1 MKIKGKLILTGIL
14 IVAFVIACLPAS
26 AYATIYQSVFSP
38 YSNMTEEEIFNSKKN
53 ADPSELISEI
63 TALEKA
69 LPAMDDKSAITPHLM
84 ALIEMEDEFTATEL
98 ITLIKDPETDVGLD
112 SAFVQMYVN
121 KGAESSELIPL
132 LSEDG
137 IAKETKE
144 YIAAL
149 GDFSTAELS
158 EIFSS
163 SNDNVAVIAMK
174 RIAVLDDELAL
185 ELVLPMFSDTKKALT
200 DEEYI
205 SAFLGAAEYCENHMD
220 GTTEEAIRAK
230 ELKKQIIPI
239 MKNIYNT
246 SSNDLLKD
254 QAIYAMARM
263 ADYDVFTYIIESEDI
278 DFDLKV
284 STIERNVDLMIEQ
297 VSTAT
302 TLDEIDTIITA
313 MNLHPIIEVG
323 EALEMAVAENNFV
336 ANKNVF
342 DTIDFIESNG
352 IERVNKYEKG

>member
-1 MKIKGKLILTGIL
+1 MKTRGKLILTGIL

-26 AYATIYQSVFSP
+26 VYATIYQSVFAP

-63 TALEKA
+63 AELEKA
-69 LPAMDDKSAITPHLM
+69 LPAMNDKFAITPHLM
-84 ALIEMEDEFTATEL
+84 ALIEMEDKFTADEL
-98 ITLIKDPETDVGLD
+98 ITLIKDPETGVGLD

-121 KGAESSELIPL
+121 KGAEASELIPL
-132 LSEDG
+132 LNDDT

-144 YIAAL
+144 HIAAS
-149 GDFSTAELS
+149 GDFSAAELS

-174 RIAVLDDELAL
+174 RIAVLDDELEL
-185 ELVLPMFSDTKKALT
+185 ELVLPMFSDTKKTLT

-205 SAFLGAAEYCENHMD
+205 SAFLGVAEYCENHMD
-220 GTTEEAIRAK
+220 EATEEAIRAK
-230 ELKKQIIPI
+230 ELKKQMIPI
-239 MKNIYNT
+239 MMRVYST

-263 ADYDVFTYIIESEDI
+263 GDYDVFTYIIESEDI

-297 VSTAT
+297 VSTAA

-323 EALEMAVAENNFV
+323 EALEKAVAENNFV
-336 ANKNVF
+336 ANKDVLY
-342 DTIDFIESNG
+342 TIDFIESNG